1 MTIREALTN
10 AIPRLTAAGV
20 ETPRWDA
27 ELLLAHVL
35 ERGRTHLIAHPE
47 AALSTEQSSAFEA
60 VIRRR
65 EAREPLP
72 YLLGT
77 WEFLGMP
84 FRVGPGVLIPR
95 PETETLVEAVAERL
109 EPGARVLDVGAGSG
123 CISIGLAKLLPDAEV
138 LGLEPS
144 LEALGIAQQNVAD
157 LGFTGR
163 VRLLQGRFPEDA
175 AGLGPLDALVSNPP
189 YIPSAEVDALEPELR
204 RYEPRGALD
213 GGADGLDVLGPL
225 TRDGA
230 ALVRPGGLF
239 AVEVARDQADQ
250 VCALLRSA
258 GSWESI
264 ESVADLAGIPR
275 VVLARKKGK

>member
-1 MTIREALTN
+1 MTIRETLAA

-20 ETPRWDA
+20 ETPRLDA

-35 ERGRTHLIAHPE
+35 QRGRTHLFAHPE
-47 AALSTEQSSAFEA
+47 AVLSDKHAVAYAALL
-60 VIRRR
+60 RRR

-77 WEFLGMP
+77 WEFLGMS

-109 EPGARVLDVGAGSG
+109 PSRARVLDVGAGSG
-123 CISIGLAKLLPDAEV
+123 CICAGLARLRPDAAI

-144 LEALGIAQQNVAD
+144 AEALHLARQNIEV
-157 LGFTGR
+157 LGFGDR
-163 VRLLQGRFPEDA
+163 VRLIAGRFPEDA
-175 AGLGPLDALVSNPP
+175 TELGPLDALVSNPP
-189 YIPSAEVDALEPELR
+189 YIPSAEVDVLAPELR

-225 TRDGA
+225 TREGA
-230 ALVRPGGLF
+230 LLVKPGGLF
-239 AVEVARDQADQ
+239 AVEVAQGQAEQ
-250 VCALLRSA
+250 VCALLRA
-258 GSWESI
+258 TGEWNEP
-264 ESVADLAGIPR
+264 ETVADLAGVDR
-275 VVLARKKGK
+275 VVLSRRK